1 MTDEARRH
9 PDPEMGPPGDLAG
22 RRAGTGDPGRDDD
35 RGSAPSAD
43 ERAWARYVER
53 LERGPDGG
61 TGLDGLRL
69 NGPVQGFGRLLE
81 KTYRIRMGPEHPAE
95 SVVATW
101 KARFPEFWPPG
112 ADWVSEPGIEPG
124 QLAALRL
131 RTPGGLV
138 ISTGVMVL
146 YADDTSFTVMTPEGM
161 AFAGFN
167 TFGAHRDGDV
177 TVAQI
182 QALIR
187 ASDPLFET
195 GMPIIE
201 RMEDRQWRRTLTA
214 LAAAHGVEGEP
225 VTIQRK
231 LIDPR
236 RQWRQWRNVRHNAM
250 MRSLVAAARS
260 AGRPAARARPPEP
273 PAAHRPAS

>member
-1 MTDEARRH
+1 MID
-9 PDPEMGPPGDLAG
+9 DPAPQPETNGDDQPGVSA
-22 RRAGTGDPGRDDD
+22 AA
-35 RGSAPSAD
+35 GSAAEPTPE

-61 TGLDGLRL
+61 AGLDGLRL

-81 KTYRIRMGPEHPAE
+81 KTYRIRLGSAHPAE

-101 KARFPEFWPPG
+101 KARFPEFWPAG
-112 ADWVSEPGIEPG
+112 ASWVSDPGIEPG

-146 YADDTSFTVMTPEGM
+146 YADDTAFTVMTPEGM

-167 TFGAHRDGDV
+167 TFSAYRDGEG

-187 ASDPLFET
+187 ASDPLFEA
-195 GMPIIE
+195 GMPVIE
-201 RMEDRQWRRTLTA
+201 RMEDRQWRQTLTA
-214 LAAAHGVEGEP
+214 LAAAHGVEGE
-225 VTIQRK
+225 VVAIDRK
-231 LIDPR
+231 LIDRR

-250 MRSLVAAARS
+250 VRSVLAVPRATRSGAR
-260 AGRPAARARPPEP
+260 RARPPEP